1 MKRFFKWVGIIL
13 GSFFGVLFLL
23 IVGIVIYDKLTREDT
38 NRNVEVVRV
47 EPAPGGGKYELV
59 IARKRENGNVVEW
72 RLYRRNIGDRALPD
86 FAIAAWDGDIPPTVT
101 WWSATDANVCI
112 PVKQGIIRYQVAEN
126 LRTNSSAGGQFE
138 ANLNDFAFKVNHTCP
153 AS

>member
-1 MKRFFKWVGIIL
+1 MKRFFKWVGIIV

-23 IVGIVIYDKLTREDT
+23 IVGIVVYDKLTREDP

-59 IARKRENGNVVEW
+59 IGRKREGDRNVGW
-72 RLYRRNIGDRALPD
+72 RIYRRNLGDTSLPD
-86 FAIAAWDGDIPPTVT
+86 FAIASWDSDIQPTVA
-101 WWSATDANVCI
+101 WWSATDANICVPI
-112 PVKQGIIRYQVAEN
+112 KQGTIRFEVAQN
-126 LRTNSSAGGQFE
+126 LVTTSSPGGQFE
-138 ANLNDFAFKVNHTCP
+138 ANLNDFAFKVNHDCP

>member
-23 IVGIVIYDKLTREDT
+23 IIGIVIYDKLTREDT
-38 NRNVEVVRV
+38 NRNVEVVRTV
-47 EPAPGGGKYELV
+47 PAPGGGKYELV
-59 IARKRENGNVVEW
+59 IGRKLDNGKVVEW
-72 RLYRRNIGDRALPD
+72 RIYRRNIGESGLPG
-86 FAIAAWDGDIPPTVT
+86 FAIAAWDGDVPPKVD
-101 WWSATDANVCI
+101 WWSATDANICI
-112 PVKQGIIRYQVAEN
+112 PVKEGIIRYQVAEN
-126 LRTNSSAGGQFE
+126 LTTNSSPGGKFE

>member
-23 IVGIVIYDKLTREDT
+23 IVGIVVYDKLSRGDP

-59 IARKRENGNVVEW
+59 IGRKREDDRIVGW
-72 RLYRRNIGDRALPD
+72 RIYRRSQGDKSLPD
-86 FAIAAWDGDIPPTVT
+86 FAIASWDSDIPPTVS
-101 WWSATDANVCI
+101 WWSATDANICVPI
-112 PVKQGIIRYQVAEN
+112 KQGTIRYEVAQN
-126 LRTNSSAGGQFE
+126 LVTTSSPGGQFE
-138 ANLNDFAFKVNHTCP
+138 GSLNDFAFKVNHACP

>member
-23 IVGIVIYDKLTREDT
+23 IVGIVVYDKLTREDP
-38 NRNVEVVRV
+38 NRNVEIVRV

-59 IARKRENGNVVEW
+59 IGRKRENDKIVEW
-72 RLYRRNIGDRALPD
+72 RIYRRNIGDSRLPD
-86 FAIAAWDGDIPPTVT
+86 FAIAAWDGDIPPTVA

-112 PVKQGIIRYQVAEN
+112 PVKQGTIRYQVAEN
-126 LRTNSSAGGQFE
+126 LRTNSSPGGQFE
-138 ANLNDFAFKVNHTCP
+138 ANLDDFAFKVNHTCP